1 VSAAGFAGIAASGR
15 GRRLSV
21 GGEVSPH
28 LSIRVRLLLRQ
39 TARLRNRHLSLV
51 NRHLSLNLVPE
62 EGVVAVRSL
71 REVGLRPPHGT
82 YLSAGRFPR
91 TSLFGFASSSG
102 KLLGSAIVTC
112 HSSLVTCH

>member
-1 VSAAGFAGIAASGR
+1 
-15 GRRLSV
+15 
-21 GGEVSPH
+21 
-28 LSIRVRLLLRQ
+28 
-39 TARLRNRHLSLV
+39 
-51 NRHLSLNLVPE
+51 
-62 EGVVAVRSL
+62 VRSL